1 MKLSP
6 NFNREEFE
14 QHGPMPE
21 EALASYGTLCT
32 ELLEPINAKFGPIL
46 VTAGYRDAIA
56 NKLAGGVPTSQHIA
70 TADKCAADW
79 YILAFV
85 TPKTAMRDVF
95 DWIRLES
102 SLVWD
107 QLILE
112 HGERTD
118 IIHLSW
124 SRTPRR
130 MALEGLTA
138 NRGKYTQCAVKSLTT
153 GALNV

>member
-6 NFNREEFE
+6 NFSREEFE
-14 QHGPMPE
+14 LHGAMPE
-21 EALASYGTLCT
+21 EALTSYGMLCT
-32 ELLEPINAKFGPIL
+32 ELLEPINAKFGPIM

-79 YILAFV
+79 YILGFIV
-85 TPKTAMRDVF
+85 PKTTMRDVF
-95 DWIRLES
+95 DWVRLES
-102 SLVWD
+102 ALIWD
-107 QLILE
+107 QCILE
-112 HGERTD
+112 HGETTD

-124 SRTPRR
+124 STTPRR

-138 NRGKYTQCAVKSLTT
+138 NRGQYTHCAVKSLST
-153 GALNV
+153 GAINV

>member
-6 NFNREEFE
+6 NFSREEFE

-21 EALASYGTLCT
+21 AAVPSYRMLCT
-32 ELLEPINAKFGPIL
+32 ELLEPINAKFGPVM
-46 VTAGYRDAIA
+46 VTNGYRDEAA

-70 TADKCAADW
+70 TAEKCAADW

-85 TPKTAMRDVF
+85 TPKTTMRDVF

-118 IIHLSW
+118 IVHLSW

-138 NRGKYTQCAVKSLTT
+138 NRGQYTHCAVKSLST